1 MTAQKKPKNPK
12 DTPPDTGKTPEP
24 NQAAPKNGVLI
35 IDDERQVRE
44 TIRDILEMEAVPAFL
59 AADGEAGIAA
69 FIANQNQIGLII
81 LDLYMP
87 GLSGLET
94 FAALRELD
102 PSAKIVLSSG
112 YSKAESLEKLENFKP
127 TDFLPKPYRLQ
138 TILHLVAEHLA

>member
-69 FIANQNQIGLII
+69 FIANQDQIGLII

-102 PSAKIVLSSG
+102 PSAKIILSSG
-112 YSKAESLEKLENFKP
+112 YSKAESLEKLENSKP
-127 TDFLPKPYRLQ
+127 TGFLPKPYRLQ